1 MKEGGK
7 EEKSLNMYRHLGYH
21 WRTDR
26 RECMDKADFRPAGS
40 HPVAD
45 GWSQARGRRY
55 IEW

>member
-1 MKEGGK
+1 
-7 EEKSLNMYRHLGYH
+7 
-21 WRTDR
+21 
-26 RECMDKADFRPAGS
+26 MDKADFRPAGS